1 MALGGPLGGAQDR
14 VTSSPDPDAWRH
26 RQWPSRKV
34 ESFVVSFPKSGRTW
48 LRVLLAVVEA
58 NRRGADTNTVVSEW
72 LEHEAPTLSDRSV
85 LFTHALSANAHE
97 RTEAMSHFLGYIGDR
112 QRVFLVRD
120 PRDTIVS
127 YFFQV
132 TKRQRG
138 SALANDIGRFLR
150 DPGYGIDR
158 VLQFLAACDA
168 SQREDPGPSLL
179 VSYEELHCDP
189 QRVLAA
195 TATFLGCPA
204 SSSTLEIAVM
214 LASFDNMR
222 RLELEG
228 GLDGQRLAA
237 RDATDPES
245 LKTRKGVVGGYVDYL
260 SRKDVAYVEKRIE
273 ALIPSRLGYRVP
285 GVPPSAVRAQ

>member
-1 MALGGPLGGAQDR
+1 MGGAQDR
-14 VTSSPDPDAWRH
+14 LTASPDPAWRH
-26 RQWPSRKV
+26 LQWPSRKV

-58 NRRGADTNTVVSEW
+58 NRRSADTNTVVSEW
-72 LEHEAPTLSDRSV
+72 LEHEAPSLAARPV
-85 LFTHALSANAHE
+85 LFTHALSANSHE
-97 RTEAMSHFLGYIGDR
+97 RTEATSHFLRYIGYR
-112 QRVFLVRD
+112 RRVFLVRD

-132 TKRQRG
+132 TKRQRW
-138 SALANDIGRFLR
+138 SALADDIAPFLR
-150 DPGYGIDR
+150 DPRYGIDR

-179 VSYEELHCDP
+179 ISYEELHGNP

-204 SSSTLEIAVM
+204 SSSTLEFAVM
-214 LASFDNMR
+214 FARFDNMR

-228 GLDGQRLAA
+228 GLDSQRLGA
-237 RDATDPES
+237 RDASDPES
-245 LKTRKGVVGGYVDYL
+245 LKTRRCRRGYVDYL
-260 SRKDVAYVEKRIE
+260 SPKTS
-273 ALIPSRLGYRVP
+273 PTSRAHRGAHSESVRVSRARR
-285 GVPPSAVRAQ
+285 PPSAVLAQ

>member
-1 MALGGPLGGAQDR
+1 MAERGPVGGAQDR
-14 VTSSPDPDAWRH
+14 LTASPGPDAWRH

-58 NRRGADTNTVVSEW
+58 NRRGADTSTVVSEW
-72 LEHEAPTLSDRSV
+72 LEHEAPTFAERSV
-85 LFTHALSANAHE
+85 LFTHGLSVDAYE

-112 QRVFLVRD
+112 RRVFLVPD

-150 DPGYGIDR
+150 DPRYGIDR

-168 SQREDPGPSLL
+168 SQRDDPGPSLL
-179 VSYEELHCDP
+179 LSYEELHGDP

-195 TATFLGCPA
+195 TATFLGSPA
-204 SSSTLEIAVM
+204 SSRTLEFAVM
-214 LASFDNMR
+214 FAGFDNMR

-228 GLDGQRLAA
+228 GLDSQPLAA
-237 RDATDPES
+237 LDASDSES

-260 SRKDVAYVEKRIE
+260 SPKDVAYVEKRIE

-285 GVPPSAVRAQ
+285 GVPPSVVLAQ